1 MKALIFTLILLSSTA
16 SFAASCQQVAHT
28 IAQQKSLPAAELAD
42 ILDSLNRN
50 QHLPEK
56 FVTKKQAKSSGWQP
70 GDSLWQT
77 QPGKSIGGDRFNNR
91 EQRLPQGGYFEADLD
106 YQGKKRNAKR
116 FIYQTARDSN
126 HAARYITTDH
136 YTTFSE
142 VPACQ

>member
-1 MKALIFTLILLSSTA
+1 MKALIFTLALLTSGA
-16 SFAASCQQVAHT
+16 SFAASCQQVAQT

-42 ILDSLNRN
+42 ILNSLNRS

-56 FVTKKQAKSSGWQP
+56 FVTKKQAKNAGWQP
-70 GDSLWQT
+70 GNSLWQT

-91 EQRLPQGGYFEADLD
+91 EQHLPRGNYFEADLD

-116 FIYQTARDSN
+116 FVYQN
-126 HAARYITTDH
+126 NGARYITIDH
-136 YTTFSE
+136 YATFTE